1 MISMQQIKEEV
12 KKQGITQKQ
21 LAEDLGVSTTAIN
34 KWFKGEASPTLDN
47 YERVL
52 NILKISYSMDS
63 SLNSVQKVILN
74 ITNKATSLQKEEQ
87 FSKEKIKDMIK
98 LLWLDDLLDVMADNI
113 IEESKNG

>member
-1 MISMQQIKEEV
+1 MISIQQIKEEA

-21 LAEDLGVSTTAIN
+21 LAEELGISTTAIN

-47 YERVL
+47 YEKAL
-52 NILKISYSMDS
+52 NILKISYSMDI
-63 SLNSVQKVILN
+63 SLNNIQKTITNISNKVI
-74 ITNKATSLQKEEQ
+74 SLQIEKQ

>member
-1 MISMQQIKEEV
+1 MISIQQIKEET

-21 LAEDLGVSTTAIN
+21 LAEELGISTTAIQ
-34 KWFKGEASPTLDN
+34 KWFKGKASPTLDK
-47 YERVL
+47 YEKVL
-52 NILKISYSMDS
+52 DILKIKNTMDI
-63 SLNSVQKVILN
+63 SLNNVQKTIVN
-74 ITNKATSLQKEEQ
+74 ISNKAISLQKDEQ